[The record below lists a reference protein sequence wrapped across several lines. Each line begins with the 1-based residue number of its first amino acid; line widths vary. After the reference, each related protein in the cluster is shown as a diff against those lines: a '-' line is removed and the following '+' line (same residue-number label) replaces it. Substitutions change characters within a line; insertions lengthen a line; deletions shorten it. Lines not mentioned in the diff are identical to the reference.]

1 MVRRCPFCDSPVP
14 PDAITC
20 PVCKEEIG
28 DETLERIL
36 PLLKRPEAPEVRFMS
51 PVERLW
57 GVIRRPAP
65 TFRDI
70 GRRPD
75 TAGPVLLVLINAM
88 IVVGYFLIISSK
100 FTVPVEVNGT
110 IVDTSVLNT
119 NYNGYFYMSALG
131 LLIGNIMIGIV
142 YFILGSAFAHLAF
155 KIMGGVG
162 NRLKTMSIVGYSI
175 VPVIIMRLIGLV
187 IVAATAATYSAANIS
202 NWSNLVMAVYNASYW
217 TILDYMTAASF
228 AWVGFLLIFGIREAH
243 NTSTAWAFVMSLAC
257 MIVLMW
263 TFWQVH

>member
-14 PDAITC
+14 SDATTC

-28 DETLERIL
+28 EETLERLL
-36 PLLKRPEAPEVRFMS
+36 PLLKRPESPDVRFLS

-57 GVIRRPAP
+57 GTIRRPGP

-75 TAGPVLLVLINAM
+75 TAGPVLLILINAL
-88 IVVGYFLIISSK
+88 IVTGYFLLISSK
-100 FTVPVEVNGT
+100 FTTTVIIDGTPVQ
-110 IVDTSVLNT
+110 TSILNT
-119 NYNGYFYMSALG
+119 DLGATFYLGALG
-131 LLIGNIMIGIV
+131 LLIGNIMMGIV

-175 VPVIIMRLIGLV
+175 MPIVLVRLVGLA
-187 IVAATAATYSAANIS
+187 IVAVMAAPFDLTGTT
-202 NWSNLVMAVYNASYW
+202 NLVALVTAIYDAPYW

-243 NTSTAWAFVMSLAC
+243 NTSTLWAFVMALAC
-257 MIVLMW
+257 MTVLMW